1 MELAPG
7 DVALAAARK
16 LVEAIRIPGADYAE
30 AVRAFVGAPGVT
42 DDLEYLH
49 ERKAWSHIATELK
62 LVPVVWKV
70 VWPLIRPKR
79 KPEDRA
85 ARIEIQ
91 IERAITPDAIGEGP
105 VVSMMQRGRPR
116 EDGSAQLIRNPYNLG
131 VILTHDSRWKGRI
144 RFNEFRSD
152 EEILDGERWRGLT
165 DVDAIKV
172 QRWVSAEYRLDYQTS
187 TVHEQLIGV
196 AHERRAHPVRDYL
209 RGLTWDRVKRMDS
222 WLGDVF
228 GVEPTL
234 GAHRI
239 GRAWLVS
246 MVARVMA
253 PGCKVDTMP
262 ILIGQQGLRKSTT
275 LRAMMADPA
284 WFSDSDIPLHHSQD
298 KYQVIQGVW
307 LYEIAEFDRFSGKAD
322 AAEIKAYVSS
332 QRDSYRRSH
341 GRRVASV
348 DRQVVFAGS
357 TNAAEF
363 LVDPTGSR
371 RYWPI
376 VCAKADPEVMSEIR
390 DQLFAEAVVAYEAG
404 ESWWLSSEVAAEVA
418 AAADAFRVGDPW
430 DEPMA
435 AWLADKTLH
444 ARTNGLTMAEILADA
459 VGTPIGM
466 ASKSEQMRA
475 ASILVRL
482 GWKKVRK
489 MRGIFWYPPTMN
501 TSEGVHGGVHA

>member
-1 MELAPG
+1 MDIAPG
-7 DVALAAARK
+7 DVALAAARR
-16 LVEAIRIPGADYAE
+16 LAEAIRVPGADYAE
-30 AVRAFVGAPGVT
+30 AVRAFVASPGVT

-49 ERKAWSHIATELK
+49 ERKAWKPIVAELK
-62 LVPVVWKV
+62 LVPVVWRV
-70 VWPLIRPKR
+70 VSPLVRRKRP
-79 KPEDRA
+79 PEDRA

-91 IERAITPDAIGEGP
+91 IERAITPDAIGEPG
-105 VVSMMQRGRPR
+105 VVEHMIRGRAR
-116 EDGSAQLIRNPYNLG
+116 EDGSAPILRNAHNLG
-131 VILTHDSRWKGRI
+131 VILTRDSRWKGRI
-144 RFNEFRSD
+144 RLNEFRSD
-152 EEILDGERWRGLT
+152 EEILDGGRWRGIV
-165 DVDAIKV
+165 DVDAAEI
-172 QRWVSAEYRLDYQTS
+172 QSWVSLEYRLDYQTS
-187 TVHEQLIGV
+187 TVHEVLGLI
-196 AHERRAHPVRDYL
+196 AHRHRAHPVRDYL
-209 RGLTWDRVKRMDS
+209 RGLRWDGQLRMDS

-228 GVEPTL
+228 GVEPSL

-246 MVARVMA
+246 MVARVMN
-253 PGCKVDTMP
+253 PGCKVDTCP

-298 KYQVIQGVW
+298 KYQVINGVW

-376 VCAKADPEVMSEIR
+376 VCAKADPDMMASIR
-390 DQLFAEAVVAYEAG
+390 DQLFAEAVTAYEAG

-418 AAADAFRVGDPW
+418 AVADAFRVGDPW
-430 DEPMA
+430 DEPLGQ
-435 AWLADKTLH
+435 WLAEKTAS
-444 ARTNGLTMAEILADA
+444 ARISGLIMADILTDA
-459 VGTPIGM
+459 VGTPIGN
-466 ASKSEQMRA
+466 ATKSEQMRA
-475 ASILVRL
+475 AAILVRL
-482 GWKKVRK
+482 GWRK
-489 MRGIFWYPPTMN
+489 MKRKHDVRWMPP
-501 TSEGVHGGVHA
+501 EAR

>member
-7 DVALAAARK
+7 DVALAAARR
-16 LVEAIRIPGADYAE
+16 LAEAIRIPGADYAE
-30 AVRAFVGAPGVT
+30 AVRVFVHATGVRE
-42 DDLEYLH
+42 DLEYLH
-49 ERKAWSHIATELK
+49 ERKQWKILAAELK
-62 LVPVVWKV
+62 IVPVVWKAIA
-70 VWPLIRPKR
+70 PLVRPQR

-91 IERAITPDAIGEGP
+91 IERAITPDAIGEPG
-105 VVSMMQRGRPR
+105 VVEHMIRGRAR
-116 EDGSAQLIRNPYNLG
+116 EDGSAPILRNAHNLG
-131 VILTHDSRWKGRI
+131 VILTRDSRWKGRI
-144 RFNEFRSD
+144 RLNEFRSD
-152 EEILDGERWRGLT
+152 EEILDGGRWRGIV
-165 DVDAIKV
+165 DVDAAEI
-172 QRWVSAEYRLDYQTS
+172 QSWVSLEYRLDYQTS
-187 TVHEQLIGV
+187 TVHEVLALI
-196 AHERRAHPVRDYL
+196 ANRHRAHPVRDYL
-209 RGLTWDRVKRMDS
+209 NALRWDGQLRMDS

-246 MVARVMA
+246 MVARVMS
-253 PGCKVDTMP
+253 PGCKVDTCP

-298 KYQVIQGVW
+298 KYQIINGVW

-376 VCAKADPEVMSEIR
+376 VCAKADPDMMSSIR

-418 AAADAFRVGDPW
+418 AVADAFRVGDPW
-430 DEPMA
+430 DEPLGQWLSEKTASARISGLIMA
-435 AWLADKTLH
+435 DI
-444 ARTNGLTMAEILADA
+444 LTDA
-459 VGTPIGM
+459 VGTPIGN
-466 ASKSEQMRA
+466 ATKSEQMRA
-475 ASILVRL
+475 AAILVRL
-482 GWKKVRK
+482 GWRKVKRK
-489 MRGIFWYPPTMN
+489 HDVRWMPP
-501 TSEGVHGGVHA
+501 EAR

>member
-7 DVALAAARK
+7 DVALAAARR
-16 LVEAIRIPGADYAE
+16 LAEAIRVPGADYAE

-49 ERKAWSHIATELK
+49 ERKAWKPLVAELK
-62 LVPVVWKV
+62 VVPVVWRAISPMV
-70 VWPLIRPKR
+70 RPR
-79 KPEDRA
+79 RAPEDRA

-209 RGLTWDRVKRMDS
+209 RGLRWDGQKRMDS

-246 MVARVMA
+246 MVARVFN
-253 PGCKVDTMP
+253 PGCKVDTVP

-298 KYQVIQGVW
+298 KYQVINGVW

-376 VCAKADPEVMSEIR
+376 VCAKADPDMMASIR
-390 DQLFAEAVVAYEAG
+390 DQLFAEAVAAYEAG

-430 DEPMA
+430 DEPLSQ
-435 AWLADKTLH
+435 WLAEKTAS
-444 ARTNGLTMAEILADA
+444 ARISGLIMADILTDA
-459 VGTPIGM
+459 VGTPIGN
-466 ASKSEQMRA
+466 ATKSEQMRA
-475 ASILVRL
+475 AAILVRL
-482 GWKKVRK
+482 GWRKVKRK
-489 MRGIFWYPPTMN
+489 HDVRWMPP
-501 TSEGVHGGVHA
+501 EAR